1 MVDSLGKKG
10 YNIIRVKNTLSDS
23 TAPYRGLNAIVQ
35 NSDCFKFEVQFH
47 TKQSFDTKQKTHEL
61 YELVRKD
68 GISAKEEADINKK
81 MVELSSSIKTP
92 KNISTIKSFDNIK
105 KEGN

>member
-1 MVDSLGKKG
+1 MVDSLEEKG
-10 YNIIRVKNTLSDS
+10 YNIVRVKNTLSDS
-23 TAPYRGLNAIVQ
+23 TAPYRGLNAIVE
-35 NSDCFKFEVQFH
+35 NSAGFKFEVQFH
-47 TKQSFDTKQKTHEL
+47 TEQSFDTKQKTHEL

-68 GISAKEEADINKK
+68 GISAKEKADINKK
-81 MVELSSSIKTP
+81 MIDLASSIETP